1 MAVTTDL
8 EVIVPPAD
16 APTPTR
22 LAILT
27 RRTWDATWPKILAI
41 AIVILAWQIVV
52 WSHWKPEILIP
63 SPFTVFERLW
73 QEDLGDLATSGWV
86 TLKRGIQGFI
96 LAAIIGGSL
105 GIAVARVPV
114 LRAAIGSMITGLQTM
129 PSVAWVPLAVVLF
142 HQGTG
147 TVLFVVVLGAA
158 PSIANGIINGIDNV
172 PPLLLRAGRVLGA
185 RGVSALRHVVIPAAM
200 PSVIGGLKQGWA
212 FAWRSLLAAELIAQL
227 PGHLGIGQQLNYA
240 GARADYIGIFEAMIV
255 ILLIGILVDALVF
268 GTADRAIRRRYG
280 LIDAAA
286 T

>member
-1 MAVTTDL
+1 MAMTTDL
-8 EVIVPPAD
+8 DVIVPPAD
-16 APTPTR
+16 APPTR

-27 RRTWDATWPKILAI
+27 RRTWDATWPKILAL

-96 LAAIIGGSL
+96 FAAIIGGSL

-185 RGVSALRHVVIPAAM
+185 RGLSALRHVVIPAAL
-200 PSVIGGLKQGWA
+200 PSVIGGMKQGWA

-286 T
+286 P

>member
-1 MAVTTDL
+1 VAVTVDL
-8 EVIVPPAD
+8 DVVAAPAE
-16 APTPTR
+16 APAPSR
-22 LAILT
+22 AAIRA

-52 WSHWKPEILIP
+52 WSHWKDEFLIP
-63 SPFTVFERLW
+63 SPFTVFDHLW
-73 QEDLGDLATSGWV
+73 RDRGDMAASGWV
-86 TLKRGIQGFI
+86 TLERGIQGFI
-96 LAAIIGGSL
+96 VAVFIGGIL

-129 PSVAWVPLAVVLF
+129 PSVAWVPLAVILF
-142 HQGTG
+142 RQGTG

-185 RGVSALRHVVIPAAM
+185 RGVNSLRYVVIPAAL
-200 PSVIGGLKQGWA
+200 PSVVGGLKQGWSY
-212 FAWRSLLAAELIAQL
+212 AWRSLLAAELIAQL

-240 GARADYIGIFEAMIV
+240 QARADYIGIFEAMIV
-255 ILLIGILVDALVF
+255 ILVIGILVDSLVF